1 MKCMGSTLIEC
12 NNDIIILSSLVWQ
25 EWKWSHCQALINWLI
40 SISCS
45 SRTTQSCRWC
55 HTRINDHRLIHTKD
69 TRWEERCS
77 RGSVAW
83 LQQMPRHRAF
93 IAVYMEIMQELNL
106 ELVNSVRLNKQ
117 YAIQI
122 HMLNEP
128 EQNPCN
134 DWLVE

>member
-1 MKCMGSTLIEC
+1 
-12 NNDIIILSSLVWQ
+12 
-25 EWKWSHCQALINWLI
+25 
-40 SISCS
+40 
-45 SRTTQSCRWC
+45 
-55 HTRINDHRLIHTKD
+55 
-69 TRWEERCS
+69 
-77 RGSVAW
+77 
-83 LQQMPRHRAF
+83 
-93 IAVYMEIMQELNL
+93 MEIMQELNL